1 MKYNFTIKPITK
13 EEAID
18 MIQTYHYS
26 NTLPKIN
33 KYFLGCFLDNKLV
46 GCVTLGYGT
55 RPLHTIQCLF
65 DNLVSED
72 YLEIGRMCMTNDMPK
87 NSESQMLKA
96 IIKWI
101 KNNLP
106 IKVLFTW
113 ADGMLGKCGYVYQAS
128 NFIYVGKSDS
138 DIYLFDGYKIHP
150 RQTRDLFKKDNNDTR
165 ITIRPTIQQLK
176 EYGIDRYKGHQFKYL
191 YLLGN
196 HKEKKELQSHS
207 LFKSLPY
214 PKEKDLTWRKYNLDN
229 KKWESSSMPPYK
241 TDFSQTINKDTIL
254 NLLKEKKKSN
264 ETITK

>member
-1 MKYNFTIKPITK
+1 
-13 EEAID
+13 

-33 KYFLGCFLDNKLV
+33 KYFLGCFLKDKLV

-72 YLEIGRMCMTNDMPK
+72 YLEIGRMCMTDNMPK

-96 IIKWI
+96 VIKWI
-101 KNNLP
+101 KNNLS

-128 NFIYVGKSDS
+128 NFIYAGKSNS

-150 RQTRDLFKKDNNDTR
+150 RQTRDLFKKDDNDTR
-165 ITIRPTIQQLK
+165 ITIRPTIKQLK
-176 EYGIDRYKGHQFKYL
+176 EYSIDRYKGHQFKYI
-191 YLLGN
+191 YI
-196 HKEKKELQSHS
+196 
-207 LFKSLPY
+207 Y
-214 PKEKDLTWRKYNLDN
+214 
-229 KKWESSSMPPYK
+229 
-241 TDFSQTINKDTIL
+241 
-254 NLLKEKKKSN
+254 
-264 ETITK
+264 